1 VITATYDRAA
11 NYNATYDGTRTE
23 SSRLSSEIMERLV
36 ELHELRMTSAAD
48 LCRRLGTLA
57 DLSPTMFLVTL
68 RLGSGDVSAVRQSFG
83 EMAAKTGRTRQALH
97 YEWTHEIERVR
108 IVFPALAQL
117 MTDYRQATDE
127 ADRKDQDQ
135 APWTTWSRSKPS
147 KMQAGPAKL
156 GPRAAL
162 GGSPNAV
169 LCGLRRFAAF

>member
-1 VITATYDRAA
+1 MITATYDRASTV
-11 NYNATYDGTRTE
+11 ATSYDGAR
-23 SSRLSSEIMERLV
+23 SDAGRLSAEIMERLV

-97 YEWTHEIERVR
+97 YEWAHEIERVR
-108 IVFPALAQL
+108 LVFPALAQL

-127 ADRKDQDQ
+127 GERTDRDE
-135 APWTTWSRSKPS
+135 AP
-147 KMQAGPAKL
+147 
-156 GPRAAL
+156 
-162 GGSPNAV
+162 
-169 LCGLRRFAAF
+169 

>member
-11 NYNATYDGTRTE
+11 TFEANYDGARSE
-23 SSRLSSEIMERLV
+23 AGRLSAEIMERLV

-57 DLSPTMFLVTL
+57 DLSPTMFIVTL

-97 YEWTHEIERVR
+97 YEWAHEIERVR
-108 IVFPALAQL
+108 LVFPALAQL

-127 ADRKDQDQ
+127 GER
-135 APWTTWSRSKPS
+135 PERE
-147 KMQAGPAKL
+147 G
-156 GPRAAL
+156 RE
-162 GGSPNAV
+162 
-169 LCGLRRFAAF
+169 

>member
-1 VITATYDRAA
+1 MITVTYDRASTV
-11 NYNATYDGTRTE
+11 ATSYDGAR
-23 SSRLSSEIMERLV
+23 SDAGRLSAEIMERLV

-97 YEWTHEIERVR
+97 YEWAHEIERVR
-108 IVFPALAQL
+108 LVFPALAQL

-127 ADRKDQDQ
+127 ADRREPEGE
-135 APWTTWSRSKPS
+135 A
-147 KMQAGPAKL
+147 
-156 GPRAAL
+156 
-162 GGSPNAV
+162 
-169 LCGLRRFAAF
+169 

>member
-1 VITATYDRAA
+1 MITATYDRAA
-11 NYNATYDGTRTE
+11 NVASSYDGAR
-23 SSRLSSEIMERLV
+23 SDAGRLSAEIMERLV

-97 YEWTHEIERVR
+97 YEWAHEIERVR
-108 IVFPALAQL
+108 LVFPALAEL

-127 ADRKDQDQ
+127 SERTDREGQ
-135 APWTTWSRSKPS
+135 A
-147 KMQAGPAKL
+147 
-156 GPRAAL
+156 
-162 GGSPNAV
+162 
-169 LCGLRRFAAF
+169 

>member
-1 VITATYDRAA
+1 MITATYDRAA
-11 NYNATYDGTRTE
+11 NVATSYDGAR
-23 SSRLSSEIMERLV
+23 SDAARLSAEIMERLV

-97 YEWTHEIERVR
+97 YEWAHEIERVR
-108 IVFPALAQL
+108 LVFPALAQL

-127 ADRKDQDQ
+127 
-135 APWTTWSRSKPS
+135 
-147 KMQAGPAKL
+147 GE
-156 GPRAAL
+156 
-162 GGSPNAV
+162 
-169 LCGLRRFAAF
+169 RREPEAEA

>member
-11 NYNATYDGTRTE
+11 TYEAFYDGAR
-23 SSRLSSEIMERLV
+23 SDAGRLSAEIMERLV

-97 YEWTHEIERVR
+97 YEWAHEIERVR
-108 IVFPALAQL
+108 LVFPALAQL

-127 ADRKDQDQ
+127 AERPDRETQ
-135 APWTTWSRSKPS
+135 P
-147 KMQAGPAKL
+147 
-156 GPRAAL
+156 
-162 GGSPNAV
+162 
-169 LCGLRRFAAF
+169 